1 MINNIFSFSVKQL
14 LFFSIQFLKQ
24 LWGIKFEWDLLT
36 GDDECKWIL
45 LAGGSTIVSFL
56 VILTVTFV
64 ICCQWCRRSRMTSKR
79 TPPNRSDSVFSGQSE
94 NVYEEPDSEPRTTT
108 KHSSGAPVS
117 NQNSRKTNANTTQS
131 NKKKPQVA
139 QSQKSGKFFV
149 FLFISS
155 MFVCMLACFVFVL
168 L

>member
-1 MINNIFSFSVKQL
+1 MFSVKQL
-14 LFFSIQFLKQ
+14 LYFSNQFLKQ
-24 LWGIKFEWDLLT
+24 LWGIKFEWDLLA
-36 GDDECKWIL
+36 GDDEYKWIL

-79 TPPNRSDSVFSGQSE
+79 TPPNCSDSVFSGQSE

-108 KHSSGAPVS
+108 THSSGAPVS

-131 NKKKPQVA
+131 NKKKRQLA
-139 QSQKSGKFFV
+139 HSQKSGMFLYV
-149 FLFISS
+149 F
-155 MFVCMLACFVFVL
+155 CMIVEMAGIKACFMYVPL
-168 L
+168 DSI